1 MVKQLGYRP
10 ALPTDLAWLVALRVG
25 TMDAYL
31 TRSGESLTREDHEAR
46 VRQDFAWIQIVTLS
60 EGALPDRDIG
70 MVKVVQRA
78 DHWHLVQI
86 QLLPAEQNSGY
97 GTQVLRSVIEKANA
111 AGMLLKLSV
120 LKVNPAKHLYERL
133 GFTVQ
138 SESEHSYRMA
148 LQPSGVGRCEV
159 SGGEER

>member
-1 MVKQLGYRP
+1 MTTQLRMYMGVSSIP
-10 ALPTDLAWLVALRVG
+10 GNIFLG
-25 TMDAYL
+25 
-31 TRSGESLTREDHEAR
+31 
-46 VRQDFAWIQIVTLS
+46 
-60 EGALPDRDIG
+60 
-70 MVKVVQRA
+70 KK
-78 DHWHLVQI
+78 WHLVQI